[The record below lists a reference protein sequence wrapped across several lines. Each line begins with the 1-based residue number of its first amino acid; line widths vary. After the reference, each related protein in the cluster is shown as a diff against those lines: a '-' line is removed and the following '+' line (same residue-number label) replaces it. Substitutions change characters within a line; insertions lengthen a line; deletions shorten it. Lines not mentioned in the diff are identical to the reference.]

1 MGGELPHLEAC
12 IATYLDLWERF
23 GDDRFSGG
31 EVVLDGEER
40 ADETG
45 IPASDRRFDLLVA
58 YGLLDHIEGDD
69 YRVRCS
75 PDDTRIE
82 WRDRF
87 VDRADRLH
95 GMVDA
100 RFDAESSDDS
110 DERLLTHR
118 GRSYVSVFVD
128 DRTTVGE
135 IAERASRL
143 DERGELH
150 AGLVLRCP
158 ADEADEAQAVAD
170 RLIDESQ
177 LSFEKVTSEVTGVDS
192 DALQFRLYVAPASGD

>member
-1 MGGELPHLEAC
+1 MGDELPHLDAC

-23 GDDRFSGG
+23 GDGRFSSG
-31 EVVLDGEER
+31 EVVLDDEER
-40 ADETG
+40 TGETG

-75 PDDTRIE
+75 PDDTQIE

-95 GMVDA
+95 GTVDA
-100 RFDAESSDDS
+100 TSAKSSEDS

-118 GRSYVSVFVD
+118 GRSYVSVFVG

-135 IAERASRL
+135 IVERASCL
-143 DERGELH
+143 DERGDLH